1 MFKITF
7 LQLILLLTLIFLL
20 FGDIN
25 KLKFQIIYFIK
36 IIKNF
41 FK

>member
-25 KLKFQIIYFIK
+25 KLKFQAIYLIK